1 MSFLMALNRK
11 SLAGI
16 SLVLAM
22 LACNVPSVVQPTVVG
37 DQTATVTAATP
48 QEPTHDDT
56 AVSPTATVS
65 LTPNIT
71 VSPIGS
77 LSATITP
84 TYSVPML
91 IVQESTNCR
100 TGPGEEYEVV
110 FTYLAGKEL
119 EIVGRYDPGNFWLVK
134 SSESPEGT
142 CWLWGQYVEAM
153 GSYWVVSSVTPPPT
167 ATNPPPQVPVIERYE
182 FFCSRGKM
190 EVTIIWADRADNET
204 GYRIIRNGELAANL
218 PTDSTTFN
226 DTVDLTAGQSVAYRI
241 EVFNSSGSQ
250 SSSTINITC

>member
-1 MSFLMALNRK
+1 MSHK
-11 SLAGI
+11 SRI
-16 SLVLAM
+16 SLTAFVLILAT
-22 LACNVPSVVQPTVVG
+22 LACNLPFEQIPPPNDV
-37 DQTATVTAATP
+37 QTAAALTLQAIVTASFTSTTSPSQTAETP
-48 QEPTHDDT
+48 LP
-56 AVSPTATVS
+56 SPTGSPAGTTTV
-65 LTPNIT
+65 
-71 VSPIGS
+71 
-77 LSATITP
+77 TP

-91 IVQESTNCR
+91 TVQESTNCR
-100 TGPGEEYEVV
+100 KGPGEEYEVV
-110 FTYLAGKEL
+110 VTYLAGKKL
-119 EIVGRYDPGNFWLVK
+119 EIVGRYEPGNFWLVK
-134 SSESPEGT
+134 STEILGET
-142 CWLWGQYVEAM
+142 CWLWGQYVEVT

-182 FFCSRGKM
+182 FLCSRGKM

-218 PTDSTTFN
+218 PADSTTFT

>member
-1 MSFLMALNRK
+1 MSHQSR
-11 SLAGI
+11 I
-16 SLVLAM
+16 SLTAFVLLVAT
-22 LACNVPSVVQPTVVG
+22 LACNLPFEQIPPPNDVQTAAALTLQAIVTASFTSTTSPSQTAETPTPTG
-37 DQTATVTAATP
+37 SPAGTATV
-48 QEPTHDDT
+48 
-56 AVSPTATVS
+56 
-65 LTPNIT
+65 
-71 VSPIGS
+71 
-77 LSATITP
+77 TP

-91 IVQESTNCR
+91 TVLESTNCR
-100 TGPGEEYEVV
+100 KGPGEEYEVV
-110 FTYLAGKEL
+110 VTYLAGKKL
-119 EIVGRYDPGNFWLVK
+119 EIVGRYEPGNFWLVK
-134 SSESPEGT
+134 STEILGET
-142 CWLWGQYVEAM
+142 CWLWGQYVEVT

-182 FFCSRGKM
+182 FLCSRGKM

-218 PTDSTTFN
+218 PADSTTFT

>member
-1 MSFLMALNRK
+1 MASNRK

-16 SLVLAM
+16 SLILAM
-22 LACNVPSVVQPTVVG
+22 LACNLPDIAQPTIV
-37 DQTATVTAATP
+37 DNQTVTVTAATL
-48 QEPTHDDT
+48 QEPTHNGSDVPPRAT
-56 AVSPTATVS
+56 LSPTPKITTS
-65 LTPNIT
+65 PNS
-71 VSPIGS
+71 SPS
-77 LSATITP
+77 VTITP
-84 TYSVPML
+84 TYAAPRL
-91 IVQESTNCR
+91 TVQEPTNCR

-134 SSESPEGT
+134 ASDSPEGT
-142 CWLWGQYVEAM
+142 CWLWGQYVEVT

-182 FFCSRGKM
+182 FLCSRGKM

-218 PTDSTTFN
+218 PADSTTFT
-226 DTVDLTAGQSVAYRI
+226 DTVDLTTGQSAAYRI